1 MKSHSFIIQ
10 INILFLIPFSSGF
23 PLTEYASLVFAMM
36 RVNSTKSKTN
46 VQYQILASYIRLQF
60 SRKFIRKKRRS
71 LYAQRKKNW
80 PNYIRKKGNANKK
93 KWQNKL

>member
-1 MKSHSFIIQ
+1 MPKKQEEVELNILMELLFKMKSHSFIIQ

-71 LYAQRKKNW
+71 LYAQRKKN
-80 PNYIRKKGNANKK
+80 
-93 KWQNKL
+93 